1 MAPSPEGKIYAGIG
15 ARATPPAVLQ
25 LMTALAARME
35 QEGWRLRSGGAR
47 GADAAFE
54 AGVQDPSKRAIYLP
68 GPEFNQRQA
77 GTGGYIDSTRLPGWG
92 QALATV
98 SQHHPA
104 PERLSSFARNLM
116 ARNAMQVMGPN
127 MDRPADLVVAYTPGG
142 EVVGGTGQ
150 ALRMAGALGIPVRN
164 LGNPETLASVRR
176 YLGLNADLADVMQKA
191 AVPFEI
197 VPTRG
202 PGADYDVWG
211 MRGSSRQ
218 TMATVN
224 EPGQSGWLGNPYV
237 AQDAG
242 GRYTRQ
248 EATDLFGRLV
258 EQKAQD
264 PAWRDAF
271 LGLQGKRVGYYK
283 PSEEVIHLHALQDWI
298 QRNQGGG

>member
-1 MAPSPEGKIYAGIG
+1 MNPGRIYAGIG
-15 ARATPPAVLQ
+15 ARDTPPEVLR
-25 LMTALAARME
+25 LMTQLAGRME
-35 QEGWRLRSGGAR
+35 GEGWRLRSGGAR

-68 GPEFNQRQA
+68 GASFNQRSA
-77 GTGGYIDSTRLPGWG
+77 GTGGYVDSTRLPGWE
-92 QALATV
+92 QALETV
-98 SQHHPA
+98 AQYHPA
-104 PERLSSFARNLM
+104 PERLSPFARNLM

-150 ALRMAGALGIPVRN
+150 ALRMAGDIGIPVRN
-164 LGNPETLASVRR
+164 LGNPETMASVRR
-176 YLGLNADLADVMQKA
+176 YLGLNPEVADAMQKGTA
-191 AVPFEI
+191 PFEI
-197 VPTRG
+197 VPSRG
-202 PGADYDVWG
+202 GSYDVLG
-211 MRGSSRQ
+211 MRSGIRNMGNSRLPG
-218 TMATVN
+218 
-224 EPGQSGWLGNPYV
+224 EPGWLGNPYV

-248 EATDLFGRLV
+248 EATDLFGQLV

-271 LGLQGKRVGYYK
+271 LGLQGKRIGYYK

-298 QRNQGGG
+298 RRNQGGI

>member
-1 MAPSPEGKIYAGIG
+1 
-15 ARATPPAVLQ
+15 
-25 LMTALAARME
+25 MTALAGRME

-68 GPEFNQRQA
+68 GSSFNQRQA
-77 GTGGYIDSTRLPGWG
+77 GSGGYIDSTQLPGWE

-98 SQHHPA
+98 EEYHPA
-104 PERLSSFARNLM
+104 PERLSPFARDLM

-176 YLGLNADLADVMQKA
+176 YLGLDTDVAD
-191 AVPFEI
+191 AVQRAVAPFEI
-197 VPTRG
+197 VPSRG
-202 PGADYDVWG
+202 EQYDVLG
-211 MRGSSRQ
+211 MRVGVRN
-218 TMATVN
+218 MGNARLPG
-224 EPGQSGWLGNPYV
+224 EPGWLGNPYV

-248 EATDLFGRLV
+248 EATDLFGQLV
-258 EQKAQD
+258 EKKAQD
-264 PAWRDAF
+264 PAWRNAF
-271 LGLQGKRVGYYK
+271 LGLEGKRIGYYK

-298 QRNQGGG
+298 ARNR